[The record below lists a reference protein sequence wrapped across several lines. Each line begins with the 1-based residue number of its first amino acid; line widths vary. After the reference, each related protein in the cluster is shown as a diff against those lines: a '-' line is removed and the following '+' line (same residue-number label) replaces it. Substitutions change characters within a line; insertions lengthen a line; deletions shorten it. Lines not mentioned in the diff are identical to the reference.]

1 VLPKDAEPQPAPK
14 SCEIGTKPDIRRRL
28 IERGE
33 QRVKQMA
40 IALAG
45 DNETLGDPLS
55 QVAWQTLRSDIING
69 VLAPGARLRIA
80 KLRESYGIGASP
92 LREALSRLVAD
103 GFVHAWERRGFVV
116 APMSLAE
123 LRDLTN
129 IRKLLEADALR
140 SSLEAGDDEWE
151 AGVLAAFHRLSK
163 AHRRFAAKEEGA
175 GDEWEALN
183 EAFHEALVAACP
195 SPYTLR
201 FRRMAYT
208 YAQRYRRICLSIVSV
223 SRNSLEEH
231 RELADVVVNRNV
243 RKACALMDEHLEAT
257 YAKVAASGRLDQD

>member
-1 VLPKDAEPQPAPK
+1 MKQTAIEPH
-14 SCEIGTKPDIRRRL
+14 
-28 IERGE
+28 
-33 QRVKQMA
+33 
-40 IALAG
+40 G
-45 DNETLGDPLS
+45 DEEALGDPQS

-69 VLAPGARLRIA
+69 VLAPGVRLRIA
-80 KLRESYGIGASP
+80 MLRENYGVGASP

-129 IRKLLEADALR
+129 IRKLLEAEALR
-140 SSLEAGDDEWE
+140 GSLEAGDDDWE

-163 AHRRFAAKEEGA
+163 AHQRVTAKEAGA

-183 EAFHEALVAACP
+183 EGFHEALVAACP

-208 YAQRYRRICLSIVSV
+208 YAQRYRRICLSTISV

-231 RELADVVVNRNV
+231 RQLADVAVKRNL
-243 RKACALMDEHLEAT
+243 RKLCVLMDEHLEAT
-257 YAKVAASGRLDQD
+257 YAKVAASGRL